1 MSIKLNKIPT
11 GAPEKWD
18 KKETKKI
25 TKQLIK
31 EIDLMQELLYAQ
43 GKQSL
48 LIIFQGLDA
57 SGKDGATKK
66 VLGKL
71 NPQGVKVTSFKKPT
85 KEELAHDFLW
95 RVHKHT
101 PEKGMIQV
109 FNRSHYED
117 VLVTRVLGFTSPKQA
132 KQKFEQINAFESLVE
147 SNGTKVL
154 KFFLHVGKD
163 KQREK
168 FEDRLKDP
176 TKYWKYNPGDWE
188 TRKHWEEYMTYYH
201 EVFESCNKPEWNV
214 IPADDNWFKEHL
226 IASKINETLNSMNLE
241 YPDLPEEWEEE
252 KSKYLK

>member
-11 GAPEKWD
+11 SAPKKWD
-18 KKETKKI
+18 KKETRKI
-25 TKQLIK
+25 TKELIK
-31 EIDLMQELLYAQ
+31 EINLMQEILYAQ

-117 VLVTRVLGFTSPKQA
+117 VLVTRVLGYTSPKQA
-132 KQKFEQINAFESLVE
+132 KQKFKQINAFESLIE
-147 SNGTKVL
+147 SNGTQIL

-168 FEDRLKDP
+168 FEDRLQDP

-188 TRKHWEEYMTYYH
+188 TRKHWDEYGKYYH
-201 EVFESCNKPEWNV
+201 EVFENCNAPEWNV

-226 IASKINETLNSMNLE
+226 IASKIHETLSSMKLQ
-241 YPDLPEEWEEE
+241 YPDLPEEWEAE

>member
-1 MSIKLNKIPT
+1 MSIKLNELST
-11 GAPEKWD
+11 GAHEKWD

-31 EIDLMQELLYAQ
+31 EIDLMQEILYAQ

-66 VLGKL
+66 VLGRL
-71 NPQGVKVTSFKKPT
+71 NPQGVKVTSFKKPS
-85 KEELAHDFLW
+85 KEELNHDFLW
-95 RVHKHT
+95 RVHKNT

-117 VLVTRVLGFTSPKQA
+117 VLVTRVLGYTSPKQA
-132 KQKFEQINAFESLVE
+132 KKRFQQINAFENLVE
-147 SNGTKVL
+147 SNGTKII

-168 FEDRLKDP
+168 FEDRLQDP

-188 TRKHWEEYMTYYH
+188 TRKHWDEYMTYYH
-201 EVFESCNKPEWNV
+201 EVFDECNKPEWNI

-226 IASKINETLNSMNLE
+226 IASKIHETLSSMKLE
-241 YPDLPEEWEEE
+241 YPDLPAEWESE
-252 KSKYLK
+252 KKKYLK